1 MSTITRAGGEGPKAP
16 SLLEFAVA
24 PGRTNIIFIT
34 LLTIMSKRLN
44 AVRQEHFEARASEE
58 ELASHRRHGGHGDAP
73 TARAAS

>member
-1 MSTITRAGGEGPKAP
+1 MSTTTRADGEGPKAP

-34 LLTIMSKRLN
+34 LRTIMSNGLN
-44 AVRQEHFEARASEE
+44 GVRQEHFKARASKK